1 MENIENKGAAPQDGE
16 VTATQE
22 GQKIYNT
29 ERTYDIGDIRK
40 SMKLILPKELYESK
54 DLTRNEKKVLAVILH
69 TCRSDAYKKLGGY
82 YPITNANLKKNAQI
96 GSDSLTPI
104 TNHLRQLGLI
114 DFEQG
119 EGRTKGKQRKAT
131 RYTILFDDALVNK
144 ERFIA
149 SPINPIQSTINPTI
163 NPIQDSINPIQSTI
177 NPTINPKTLE
187 QTDTQEDTAI
197 EDYKVRT
204 VYVKGYVK
212 GNLKGDLNLKLKRYL
227 NLNLK
232 RDLELYL
239 KRELDVDVNLD
250 VNLDVDGNLERE
262 LDIDGKLDVNRDVNR
277 DGKLDVNRDGKL
289 DVSKNNNTVEN
300 STLMKELIKNIIISI
315 NHNTRVNLENNTKLI
330 ESNDRN
336 HKELIESI
344 NSNFKELTSSIE
356 LYKKEI
362 EERDNIINKL
372 QVEKSKLQEKN
383 NKLQEDYSK
392 LMEERANSK
401 NVNENGKSD
410 GEVKT
415 PSIQDKILSY
425 SLEMATKH
433 PTKDKAWRQE
443 QQEKALQE
451 ARQTSKVD
459 TKVTVVENNSNNGE
473 RNYVLNKLE
482 CEITNPFINS
492 IVHTNSY
499 ENLLKIEKDF
509 KNEFKKCYT
518 VHQDVLTKSY
528 VDPLVCK
535 FYEAYYNKLDELQ
548 QEVKNNEPSS
558 NGNDIVQSEDNN
570 TKDSEQK
577 PSKEETVEETDVET
591 SPKEDETD
599 NTRFQNDDKTSTDSE
614 NCQEKKETT
623 SEPSTVESKK
633 VQVSETD
640 TPNCEEK
647 SKEQIVEEF
656 EKETSTMFLIDDSK
670 KTVQAKQVEE
680 VQFPKTEKIVLSS
693 EEQKQFQELVNNQ
706 SINAVIKKYTV
717 ERNFE
722 EILTEIRKAVTIGK
736 YQERVVQAYIDYAW
750 HNYTFDCNVQDA
762 MKPIEITNDDTVKAT
777 VSTQK
782 GDSFEEFLKDKVDN
796 IRKNAEENGSE
807 LPFGKNPKSRYQDD
821 DESNCYQSEEEK
833 AAMSSS
839 SSYDESQDE
848 MF

>member
-1 MENIENKGAAPQDGE
+1 MENFEIKETSTQDVE
-16 VTATQE
+16 ATE
-22 GQKIYNT
+22 KKVVEKNITLGID
-29 ERTYDIGDIRK
+29 DINNDIK
-40 SMKLILPKELYESK
+40 KILPKKYLNK
-54 DLTRNEKKVLAVILH
+54 KNLDDNDKKVLAVILH
-69 TCRSDAYKKLGGY
+69 ACRTKCHSELGF
-82 YPITNANLKKNAQI
+82 YPIPNRTLRNIAKV
-96 GSDSLTPI
+96 GSSSLTAI
-104 TNHLRQLGLI
+104 TNKLKMLGLI

-119 EGRTKGKQRKAT
+119 ETRKKGKASQAT
-131 RYTILFDDALVNK
+131 RYTILFDDKLVKKSTYFDNTEQEFNDSHVDYTK
-144 ERFIA
+144 LYYET
-149 SPINPIQSTINPTI
+149 QSKFN
-163 NPIQDSINPIQSTI
+163 
-177 NPTINPKTLE
+177 
-187 QTDTQEDTAI
+187 DTQSEVIDT
-197 EDYKVRT
+197 EPEFDKVFNDT
-204 VYVKGYVK
+204 QSSGIDTSVDNQVVTEKESKKSGVVNV
-212 GNLKGDLNLKLKRYL
+212 NLNRNMNLDSNL
-227 NLNLK
+227 NLNRNMDMD
-232 RDLELYL
+232 RDM
-239 KRELDVDVNLD
+239 D
-250 VNLDVDGNLERE
+250 
-262 LDIDGKLDVNRDVNR
+262 LDVNRDLN
-277 DGKLDVNRDGKL
+277 LDVNRDGKL
-289 DVSKNNNTVEN
+289 DVSKNNKTIDNIVEN
-300 STLMKELIKNIIISI
+300 NTLMKELIKNIIISI
-315 NHNTRVNLENNTKLI
+315 NHNTRVNLENYNKLI
-330 ESNDRN
+330 ESN
-336 HKELIESI
+336 
-344 NSNFKELTSSIE
+344 NSNFKELTSSILSLKNGKETDSSIE

-392 LMEERANSK
+392 LIEERANSK

-451 ARQTSKVD
+451 SRQTSKVD
-459 TKVTVVENNSNNGE
+459 TKVTVVENNSNDGE
-473 RNYVLNKLE
+473 RNYVFKKLD

-492 IVHTNSY
+492 IVHANSY

-548 QEVKNNEPSS
+548 QAVNNNEPSS
-558 NGNDIVQSEDNN
+558 NTNCIVQSEEKN

-577 PSKEETVEETDVET
+577 PSNEETVEETDVET

-599 NTRFQNDDKTSTDSE
+599 NTRFQHNDKTSTDSE
-614 NCQEKKETT
+614 NCQEKETAT
-623 SEPSTVESKK
+623 AEPSTVESNN
-633 VQVSETD
+633 VQVSEAD

-670 KTVQAKQVEE
+670 NTVQANKVEE

-693 EEQKQFQELVNNQ
+693 EEQKRFQELVNNQ
-706 SINAVIKKYTV
+706 AINAVIKKYTV

-736 YQERVVQAYIDYAW
+736 YQERVVQAYIDYTW
-750 HNYTFDCNVQDA
+750 HNYTFDCNVKDV
-762 MKPIEITNDDTVKAT
+762 MKPIEITNDDTVKTT
-777 VSTQK
+777 VSKPK

-807 LPFGKNPKSRYQDD
+807 LPFGKNPNSRYQED

-833 AAMSSS
+833 EAMSSS

>member
-1 MENIENKGAAPQDGE
+1 MENIERKETSTQDVE
-16 VTATQE
+16 L
-22 GQKIYNT
+22 T
-29 ERTYDIGDIRK
+29 EKKLVDKNITLGIDDINNDIK
-40 SMKLILPKELYESK
+40 KILPKKYLNK
-54 DLTRNEKKVLAVILH
+54 KNLDDNDKKVLAVILH
-69 TCRSDAYKKLGGY
+69 ACRTKCHSELGF
-82 YPITNANLKKNAQI
+82 YPIPNRTLRNIAKV
-96 GSDSLTPI
+96 GSNSLTAI
-104 TNHLRQLGLI
+104 TNKLKMLGLI

-119 EGRTKGKQRKAT
+119 ETRKKGKASQAT
-131 RYTILFDDALVNK
+131 RYTILFDDKLVK
-144 ERFIA
+144 K
-149 SPINPIQSTINPTI
+149 STYFDDT
-163 NPIQDSINPIQSTI
+163 
-177 NPTINPKTLE
+177 E
-187 QTDTQEDTAI
+187 QESDKIFNDTQSSGIDTSI
-197 EDYKVRT
+197 DNQVVTEKESKKSGV
-204 VYVKGYVK
+204 VNVNINSNI
-212 GNLKGDLNLKLKRYL
+212 NLDSNL
-227 NLNLK
+227 NLN
-232 RDLELYL
+232 R
-239 KRELDVDVNLD
+239 
-250 VNLDVDGNLERE
+250 
-262 LDIDGKLDVNRDVNR
+262 DIDLNMDMDRDMDFDVNRDLDFDVNR
-277 DGKLDVNRDGKL
+277 NMDFDVNRDGKL
-289 DVSKNNNTVEN
+289 DVSKNNKTIDNIVEN

-315 NHNTRVNLENNTKLI
+315 NHNTRVNLENYTKLI
-330 ESNDRN
+330 ESN
-336 HKELIESI
+336 
-344 NSNFKELTSSIE
+344 NSNFKELTSSILYLKNGKETDSYIE

-392 LMEERANSK
+392 LMEERANSN

-459 TKVTVVENNSNNGE
+459 TKVTVVGSNSNYGE
-473 RNYVLNKLE
+473 RNYVFKKLE

-492 IVHTNSY
+492 IVHANSY

-548 QEVKNNEPSS
+548 QEVNNNEPSS
-558 NGNDIVQSEDNN
+558 KINCESQVEDNN

-577 PSKEETVEETDVET
+577 SSNEETVEATDVET

-599 NTRFQNDDKTSTDSE
+599 NTRFQHDDKTSTDSE
-614 NCQEKKETT
+614 SCQEKETAT
-623 SEPSTVESKK
+623 AEHSTVESKT
-633 VQVSETD
+633 VQVSKTD
-640 TPNCEEK
+640 TPNSEEK
-647 SKEQIVEEF
+647 SQEELDKEF

-670 KTVQAKQVEE
+670 KTVQAKKVEE

-693 EEQKQFQELVNNQ
+693 EEQKKLQELVNNQ

-722 EILTEIRKAVTIGK
+722 EILTEIRKAVTRGK
-736 YQERVVQAYIDYAW
+736 YQERVVQAYIDYTW
-750 HNYTFDCNVQDA
+750 NNYTFDCNVQDV
-762 MKPIEITNDDTVKAT
+762 MKPIEITNDDTVTTT
-777 VSTQK
+777 VSTPK

-796 IRKNAEENGSE
+796 IRKNSEENGSE
-807 LPFGKNPKSRYQDD
+807 LPFGKNPKSRYQED
-821 DESNCYQSEEEK
+821 DESNFYQSEEEK
-833 AAMSSS
+833 EAMSSS

>member
-1 MENIENKGAAPQDGE
+1 MENIEIKETSTQDVE
-16 VTATQE
+16 VTEKKVIDKNITL
-22 GQKIYNT
+22 GID
-29 ERTYDIGDIRK
+29 DINNDIK
-40 SMKLILPKELYESK
+40 KILPKKYLNK
-54 DLTRNEKKVLAVILH
+54 KNLDDNDKKVLAVILH
-69 TCRSDAYKKLGGY
+69 ACRTKCHSELGF
-82 YPITNANLKKNAQI
+82 YPIPNRTLRNIAKV
-96 GSDSLTPI
+96 GSSSLTAI
-104 TNHLRQLGLI
+104 TNKLKMLGLI

-119 EGRTKGKQRKAT
+119 ETRKKGKASQAT
-131 RYTILFDDALVNK
+131 RYTILFDDKLVKKSTYFDDTEQEFNDSHVDYTK
-144 ERFIA
+144 LYYETQ
-149 SPINPIQSTINPTI
+149 SKIN
-163 NPIQDSINPIQSTI
+163 
-177 NPTINPKTLE
+177 
-187 QTDTQEDTAI
+187 DTQSEVIDT
-197 EDYKVRT
+197 EQEFDKVFNDT
-204 VYVKGYVK
+204 QSSGIDTSVDNQVVTEKECKKSGVVNV
-212 GNLKGDLNLKLKRYL
+212 NLNMNMDLDSNLNLNRNIDLNRDIDRNMDFDVNRNMDLNL
-227 NLNLK
+227 
-232 RDLELYL
+232 
-239 KRELDVDVNLD
+239 
-250 VNLDVDGNLERE
+250 
-262 LDIDGKLDVNRDVNR
+262 
-277 DGKLDVNRDGKL
+277 DGKL
-289 DVSKNNNTVEN
+289 DVSKNNKTIDNIVEN

-344 NSNFKELTSSIE
+344 NSNFKELTSSILYLINGKETDSYIE

-392 LMEERANSK
+392 LIEERANSK

-433 PTKDKAWRQE
+433 PTKDKVWKQE

-451 ARQTSKVD
+451 ARQTSNVD
-459 TKVTVVENNSNNGE
+459 TKVTVVENNSNDGE
-473 RNYVLNKLE
+473 RNYVLKKLE

-492 IVHTNSY
+492 IVHANSY

-535 FYEAYYNKLDELQ
+535 FYEAYYNKIDELQ
-548 QEVKNNEPSS
+548 QAVNNNEPSS
-558 NGNDIVQSEDNN
+558 KTNGIVQSEDNN

-577 PSKEETVEETDVET
+577 PSKDETVEATDVET

-599 NTRFQNDDKTSTDSE
+599 NTRFQHSDKTSTDSE
-614 NCQEKKETT
+614 NCQEKETAT
-623 SEPSTVESKK
+623 AEPSTVESKT

-640 TPNCEEK
+640 TPNSEEK
-647 SKEQIVEEF
+647 SQEELDKEF

-670 KTVQAKQVEE
+670 KTVQAKKVEE
-680 VQFPKTEKIVLSS
+680 VQFTKTEKIVLNS
-693 EEQKQFQELVNNQ
+693 EEQKQFQELVNNKY
-706 SINAVIKKYTV
+706 INAVIKKYTV
-717 ERNFE
+717 DRNFE

-750 HNYTFDCNVQDA
+750 HTYTFDCNVQDV
-762 MKPIEITNDDTVKAT
+762 MKPIEITNEYTVTTTA
-777 VSTQK
+777 STQK
-782 GDSFEEFLKDKVDN
+782 VDSFEEFLKDKVDN
-796 IRKNAEENGSE
+796 IKKNADENGSE

>member
-1 MENIENKGAAPQDGE
+1 MENIEIKETSQQDVE
-16 VTATQE
+16 VTEKKVIDKNITL
-22 GQKIYNT
+22 GID
-29 ERTYDIGDIRK
+29 DINNDIK
-40 SMKLILPKELYESK
+40 KILPKKYLNKKNLDEN
-54 DLTRNEKKVLAVILH
+54 DKKVLAVILH
-69 TCRSDAYKKLGGY
+69 ACRTKCHSELGF
-82 YPITNANLKKNAQI
+82 YPIPNRTLRNIAKV
-96 GSDSLTPI
+96 GSNSLTAI
-104 TNHLRQLGLI
+104 TNKLKMLGLI

-119 EGRTKGKQRKAT
+119 ETRKKGKASQAT
-131 RYTILFDDALVNK
+131 RYTILFDDKLVKKSTYFNDTEQEFNDSHVDYTK
-144 ERFIA
+144 LYYET
-149 SPINPIQSTINPTI
+149 QSKFN
-163 NPIQDSINPIQSTI
+163 
-177 NPTINPKTLE
+177 
-187 QTDTQEDTAI
+187 DTQSEVIDT
-197 EDYKVRT
+197 EPEFDKVFNDT
-204 VYVKGYVK
+204 QSSGIDTSVDNQVVTEKESKKSGVVNV
-212 GNLKGDLNLKLKRYL
+212 NLNRNMNLDSNL
-227 NLNLK
+227 NLNRNMDMD
-232 RDLELYL
+232 RDM
-239 KRELDVDVNLD
+239 D
-250 VNLDVDGNLERE
+250 
-262 LDIDGKLDVNRDVNR
+262 LDVNRDM
-277 DGKLDVNRDGKL
+277 DLDVNRDGKL
-289 DVSKNNNTVEN
+289 DVSKNNKTIDNIVEN
-300 STLMKELIKNIIISI
+300 NTLMKELIKNIIISI
-315 NHNTRVNLENNTKLI
+315 NHNTRVNLENYNKLI
-330 ESNDRN
+330 ESN
-336 HKELIESI
+336 
-344 NSNFKELTSSIE
+344 NSNFKELTSSILSLKNGKETDSSIE

-425 SLEMATKH
+425 SLEVATKH

-459 TKVTVVENNSNNGE
+459 TKLTVVENNSNNGE
-473 RNYVLNKLE
+473 RNYVFKKLE

-492 IVHTNSY
+492 IVHANSY

-509 KNEFKKCYT
+509 KNEFRKCYRI
-518 VHQDVLTKSY
+518 HQDVLTKSD
-528 VDPLVCK
+528 VDPLTNK
-535 FYEAYYNKLDELQ
+535 FYEEYYKKLDELQ
-548 QEVKNNEPSS
+548 QAVNNNEPSS
-558 NGNDIVQSEDNN
+558 KINGESKVEEDN

-577 PSKEETVEETDVET
+577 PSKDETVEATDVET

-599 NTRFQNDDKTSTDSE
+599 NTRFQDNDKTSTDSE
-614 NCQEKKETT
+614 NCKEKENSTE
-623 SEPSTVESKK
+623 EPSTVESNA

-656 EKETSTMFLIDDSK
+656 EKETSTMFLIDNTK
-670 KTVQAKQVEE
+670 KTVQAKKVEE

-693 EEQKQFQELVNNQ
+693 EEQKKLQELVNNQ
-706 SINAVIKKYTV
+706 AINEVIKKYTV

-722 EILTEIRKAVTIGK
+722 EILTEIRKAVTRCK

-750 HNYTFDCNVQDA
+750 HTYTFDCNVQDA
-762 MKPIEITNDDTVKAT
+762 MKPIEITNDDTVTTT
-777 VSTQK
+777 VSTPK

-796 IRKNAEENGSE
+796 IRKNSEENGSE

>member
-1 MENIENKGAAPQDGE
+1 MEYIERKETSTQDVEATEKKVVEKNITLGID
-16 VTATQE
+16 
-22 GQKIYNT
+22 
-29 ERTYDIGDIRK
+29 DINNDIK
-40 SMKLILPKELYESK
+40 KILPKKYLNK
-54 DLTRNEKKVLAVILH
+54 KNLDDNDKKVLAVILH
-69 TCRSDAYKKLGGY
+69 ACRTKCHSELGF
-82 YPITNANLKKNAQI
+82 YPIPNRTLRNISKV
-96 GSDSLTPI
+96 GSSSLTAI
-104 TNHLRQLGLI
+104 TNKLKMLGLI

-119 EGRTKGKQRKAT
+119 ETRKKGKASQAT
-131 RYTILFDDALVNK
+131 RYTILFDDKLVKKSTYFDDTEQEFNDSNVDYTK
-144 ERFIA
+144 LYYETQ
-149 SPINPIQSTINPTI
+149 SKIN
-163 NPIQDSINPIQSTI
+163 
-177 NPTINPKTLE
+177 
-187 QTDTQEDTAI
+187 DTQSEVIDTEQDCDKKFNDNQSSCI
-197 EDYKVRT
+197 DTSVDNQGVTEKESKKSGV
-204 VYVKGYVK
+204 VNV
-212 GNLKGDLNLKLKRYL
+212 NLNRNMDSNL
-227 NLNLK
+227 NLNM
-232 RDLELYL
+232 DS
-239 KRELDVDVNLD
+239 NL
-250 VNLDVDGNLERE
+250 NLNM
-262 LDIDGKLDVNRDVNR
+262 DIDLNSDMDRDMDLDVNRDM
-277 DGKLDVNRDGKL
+277 DLDVNRDMDL
-289 DVSKNNNTVEN
+289 DVNKKNN
-300 STLMKELIKNIIISI
+300 TLMKELIKNIIISI
-315 NHNTRVNLENNTKLI
+315 NHNTRVNLENYTK
-330 ESNDRN
+330 
-336 HKELIESI
+336 LIESI
-344 NSNFKELTSSIE
+344 NSNFNELTSSILSLKNGKETDSSIE

-392 LMEERANSK
+392 LIEERANSK

-433 PTKDKAWRQE
+433 PTKDKSWKQE

-459 TKVTVVENNSNNGE
+459 TKVTVVENNSNDGE
-473 RNYVLNKLE
+473 RNYVLKKLE
-482 CEITNPFINS
+482 CEIIKPFKSS
-492 IVHTNSY
+492 IVNANSY
-499 ENLLKIEKDF
+499 EKLMKTQEDFNKVLKKYY
-509 KNEFKKCYT
+509 NT
-518 VHQDVLTKSY
+518 HQDVITISDIKPFSNELRTVFQQKEEELTSN
-528 VDPLVCK
+528 VDT
-535 FYEAYYNKLDELQ
+535 
-548 QEVKNNEPSS
+548 NEPSS
-558 NGNDIVQSEDNN
+558 NGDGIVQSEDNN

-577 PSKEETVEETDVET
+577 PSKDETVEATDVET

-599 NTRFQNDDKTSTDSE
+599 NTRFQHNDKTYADSE
-614 NCQEKKETT
+614 SCQEKETAT
-623 SEPSTVESKK
+623 AEPNAVESKK

-640 TPNCEEK
+640 TPNSEEK

-670 KTVQAKQVEE
+670 NTVQAKKVEE

-722 EILTEIRKAVTIGK
+722 EILTEIRNAVTRCK
-736 YQERVVQAYIDYAW
+736 YQEIVVQAYIDYAW
-750 HNYTFDCNVQDA
+750 NTYTFDCNVQDA
-762 MKPIEITNDDTVKAT
+762 MKPIEITNEDTVTTTA
-777 VSTQK
+777 STQK

-796 IRKNAEENGSE
+796 IRKNSEENGSE

>member
-1 MENIENKGAAPQDGE
+1 MENIERKETSQQDVE
-16 VTATQE
+16 VTEKKVIDKNITL
-22 GQKIYNT
+22 GID
-29 ERTYDIGDIRK
+29 DINNDIK
-40 SMKLILPKELYESK
+40 KILPKKYLNK
-54 DLTRNEKKVLAVILH
+54 KNLDDNDKKVLAVILH
-69 TCRSDAYKKLGGY
+69 ACRTKCHSELGF
-82 YPITNANLKKNAQI
+82 YPIPNRTLRNIAKV
-96 GSDSLTPI
+96 GSSSLTAI
-104 TNHLRQLGLI
+104 TNKLKMLGLI

-119 EGRTKGKQRKAT
+119 ETRKKGKASQAT
-131 RYTILFDDALVNK
+131 RYTILFDDKLVKKSTYFDDTEQEFNDSHVDYTK
-144 ERFIA
+144 LYYETQ
-149 SPINPIQSTINPTI
+149 SKIN
-163 NPIQDSINPIQSTI
+163 
-177 NPTINPKTLE
+177 
-187 QTDTQEDTAI
+187 DTQSEVIDT
-197 EDYKVRT
+197 EPEFDKVFNDT
-204 VYVKGYVK
+204 KSSCIDTSIDNQVVKEKESKKSGVV
-212 GNLKGDLNLKLKRYL
+212 NVNINSNMDLDSNL
-227 NLNLK
+227 NLNRNMD
-232 RDLELYL
+232 RDMDMY
-239 KRELDVDVNLD
+239 RDMD
-250 VNLDVDGNLERE
+250 
-262 LDIDGKLDVNRDVNR
+262 LDVNRDM
-277 DGKLDVNRDGKL
+277 DL
-289 DVSKNNNTVEN
+289 DVSKNNKTIDNTVEN

-330 ESNDRN
+330 ES
-336 HKELIESI
+336 I
-344 NSNFKELTSSIE
+344 NSNFKELTSSILSLKNGKETDSSIE

-392 LMEERANSK
+392 LIEERANSK

-433 PTKDKAWRQE
+433 PTKDKTWRQE

-459 TKVTVVENNSNNGE
+459 TKVTVVESNSNYGE
-473 RNYVLNKLE
+473 RNYVFKKLD
-482 CEITNPFINS
+482 CEIIKPFKNS
-492 IVHTNSY
+492 IVNAERYGKLMKIQEDFADVVKKYYDIHKDVITSSEMNS
-499 ENLLKIEKDF
+499 IIG
-509 KNEFKKCYT
+509 
-518 VHQDVLTKSY
+518 DVKTLFQQK
-528 VDPLVCK
+528 
-535 FYEAYYNKLDELQ
+535 EEELQ
-548 QEVKNNEPSS
+548 QDVKNNEPSS
-558 NGNDIVQSEDNN
+558 NGNGIVQSEDNN

-577 PSKEETVEETDVET
+577 PSKDETVESTDVET

-599 NTRFQNDDKTSTDSE
+599 NTRFQHNDKTSTDSE
-614 NCQEKKETT
+614 NCQEKEDSTA
-623 SEPSTVESKK
+623 EHSTVESEN

-670 KTVQAKQVEE
+670 NTVQAKQVEE

-693 EEQKQFQELVNNQ
+693 EEQKKFQELVNNQ

-736 YQERVVQAYIDYAW
+736 YQERVVQAYIDYTW
-750 HNYTFDCNVQDA
+750 HTYTFDCNVQDA
-762 MKPIEITNDDTVKAT
+762 MKPIEITNDDTVTTT
-777 VSTQK
+777 VSTPK
-782 GDSFEEFLKDKVDN
+782 VDSFEEFLKDKVDN

-807 LPFGKNPKSRYQDD
+807 LPFGKNPNSRYQED

>member
-1 MENIENKGAAPQDGE
+1 MENIEIKETSQQDIE
-16 VTATQE
+16 VTEKKVIDKNITL
-22 GQKIYNT
+22 GID
-29 ERTYDIGDIRK
+29 DINNDIK
-40 SMKLILPKELYESK
+40 KILPKKYLNK
-54 DLTRNEKKVLAVILH
+54 KNLDDNDKKVLAVILH
-69 TCRSDAYKKLGGY
+69 ACRTKCHSELGF
-82 YPITNANLKKNAQI
+82 YPIPNRTLRNIAKV
-96 GSDSLTPI
+96 GSNSLTAI
-104 TNHLRQLGLI
+104 TNKLKMLGLI

-119 EGRTKGKQRKAT
+119 ETRKKGKASQAT
-131 RYTILFDDALVNK
+131 RYTILFDDKLVKKSTYFDDTEQEFNDSHVDYTK
-144 ERFIA
+144 LYYETQ
-149 SPINPIQSTINPTI
+149 SKIN
-163 NPIQDSINPIQSTI
+163 
-177 NPTINPKTLE
+177 
-187 QTDTQEDTAI
+187 DTQSEVIDT
-197 EDYKVRT
+197 EPEFDKVFNDT
-204 VYVKGYVK
+204 KSSCIDTSVDNQVVTEKECKKSGVV
-212 GNLKGDLNLKLKRYL
+212 NVNINSNMDLDSNL
-227 NLNLK
+227 NLN
-232 RDLELYL
+232 RNIDL
-239 KRELDVDVNLD
+239 NM
-250 VNLDVDGNLERE
+250 
-262 LDIDGKLDVNRDVNR
+262 DIDRNMD
-277 DGKLDVNRDGKL
+277 LDVNRDGKL
-289 DVSKNNNTVEN
+289 DVSNNNKTIDNTVEN

-330 ESNDRN
+330 ES
-336 HKELIESI
+336 I
-344 NSNFKELTSSIE
+344 NSNFKELTSSILSLKNGKETDSSIE

-392 LMEERANSK
+392 LIEERANYK

-451 ARQTSKVD
+451 SRQTSKVD

-473 RNYVLNKLE
+473 RNYVFKKLE
-482 CEITNPFINS
+482 CEITKPFINS
-492 IVHTNSY
+492 IVHANSY
-499 ENLLKIEKDF
+499 ENLLKVEKDF

-548 QEVKNNEPSS
+548 QAVNNNEPSS
-558 NGNDIVQSEDNN
+558 KSNGIVQSEENN

-577 PSKEETVEETDVET
+577 PSKDETVESKDVET

-599 NTRFQNDDKTSTDSE
+599 NTRFQHNDKTYKDSE
-614 NCQEKKETT
+614 NCQEKETAT
-623 SEPSTVESKK
+623 AEPNAVESKN

-640 TPNCEEK
+640 TPNSEEK
-647 SKEQIVEEF
+647 SQEELDKDF
-656 EKETSTMFLIDDSK
+656 EKETSTMFLIDDSN
-670 KTVQAKQVEE
+670 KTVQAKKVEE

-693 EEQKQFQELVNNQ
+693 EEKKQFQEIVNNQ
-706 SINAVIKKYTV
+706 AINSVIKKYTV

-736 YQERVVQAYIDYAW
+736 YQERVVKAYIDYTW
-750 HNYTFDCNVQDA
+750 HTYTFDCNVQDA
-762 MKPIEITNDDTVKAT
+762 MKPIEITNEDEVTT
-777 VSTQK
+777 TTTSTPK
-782 GDSFEEFLKDKVDN
+782 GDSFEEFIKDKVDN
-796 IRKNAEENGSE
+796 IKKNAEENGSE
-807 LPFGKNPKSRYQDD
+807 LPFGKNPKSRYQED

-833 AAMSSS
+833 EAMSSS